1 MSKGLYAIFKT
12 KADMEYHDLCIKTI
26 MQQQT
31 LDCMIIALHREFGF
45 GSTKF
50 KRLQTAFETVWAE
63 MCEMANEDVR
73 NDKEIA
79 YSKAKIDEALLQAVG
94 KENFVKWED
103 RYKL

>member
-1 MSKGLYAIFKT
+1 
-12 KADMEYHDLCIKTI
+12 
-26 MQQQT
+26 
-31 LDCMIIALHREFGF
+31 
-45 GSTKF
+45 
-50 KRLQTAFETVWAE
+50 LQTAFETVWAE